1 MEARRPGQFL
11 EEQIQRKAMIAGACV
26 AVVWALAALG
36 FRWWPASLVVI
47 PAVFA
52 VDRLVRDGRRL
63 DPSRQLGGLEGEQL
77 AGAALVAMAPQGV
90 LAVHDLVLERGN
102 VDHVAIAPSGVFA
115 IEVKHLSGGRFHI
128 RRGMGLM
135 QGDRPADR
143 HAAQARRNAS
153 AVHELLVGSGIDVWV
168 SPILVSTKADVW
180 RGGFRIGRVHV
191 LPLDHL
197 RDALFEGPEQLSD
210 LRRQLIF
217 ETLLAADA
225 GHRHGSRGPS

>member
-1 MEARRPGQFL
+1 MDARRPGQFL

-26 AVVWALAALG
+26 ALVWALAALG
-36 FRWWPASLVVI
+36 FRWWPFALVVL

-52 VDRLVRDGRRL
+52 VDRQVRDGRHL

-77 AGAALVAMAPQGV
+77 AGAALAALAPQGV
-90 LAVHDLVLERGN
+90 LAVHDLNVPRGN

-135 QGDRPADR
+135 QGNRPADR

-153 AVHELLVGSGIDVWV
+153 AVHDLLAGSGIDVWV
-168 SPILVSTKADVW
+168 SPMLVSTKAEVW
-180 RGGFRIGRVHV
+180 RGGFRIGHVHV
-191 LPLDHL
+191 LPLEHL
-197 RDALFEGPEQLSD
+197 REALFHGPDQLAES
-210 LRRQLIF
+210 RRRVIF

-225 GHRHGSRGPS
+225 RGR